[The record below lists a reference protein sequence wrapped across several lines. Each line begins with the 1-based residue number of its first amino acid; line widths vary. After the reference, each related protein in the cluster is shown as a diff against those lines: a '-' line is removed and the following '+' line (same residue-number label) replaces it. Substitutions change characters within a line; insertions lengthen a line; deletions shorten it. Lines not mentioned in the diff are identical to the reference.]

1 MKYLRATSR
10 QFKGYR
16 PSRHAVQT
24 GTITWMKCTGSWI
37 ALLFLA
43 AATSCTDRAGNRIAM
58 DDWFHGRSTDNV
70 PKRSR
75 AAEPAATPSQA
86 ASLAPASLHDLPAD
100 ATPAQQ
106 KKADRALAA
115 EFANAAPAPP
125 PGAVLPDVLVVDDER
140 ISVTDIL
147 EPIEQRLEEL
157 ARSLPASNYF
167 DEAAKL
173 VRAQI
178 VEHVA
183 QHLIWRRA
191 KTHLSEEMEPQVDK
205 AVGKMEKDRINR
217 EFGGRETL
225 YEKYLAK
232 HGKSRDDVKKR
243 LRKIVLIDSY
253 LRDRL
258 LPQINSPRKQ
268 ELMAYFNQHRADFSR
283 PERREMFLIDIP
295 VNAFLDTRR
304 WPTRQEQQEAETRAR
319 NEIEAAQAALQR
331 GESFEDVARKH
342 SRGLHTES
350 GGNWGLITK
359 PAGNESA
366 LQGHWEVPSRRLFE
380 LQPGETSEIIH
391 AANSFFI
398 VRVGQIE
405 PAEEMTFQQAQ
416 PKIVD
421 TIRQERFI
429 RLRTEFLQAE
439 LEKAT
444 IGSLEDFV
452 TRVMRGIPKPAR

>member
-1 MKYLRATSR
+1 MKNLHATSR
-10 QFKGYR
+10 QFKGSK
-16 PSRHAVQT
+16 PLRHVEQA
-24 GTITWMKCTGSWI
+24 GTITWMKFAGSWI
-37 ALLFLA
+37 VLLFLVA
-43 AATSCTDRAGNRIAM
+43 LTSCTDRAGNRVAT
-58 DDWFHGRSTDNV
+58 DDWFHGRSAHSTPDDIDATN
-70 PKRSR
+70 PDATSSHT
-75 AAEPAATPSQA
+75 AAPGHS
-86 ASLAPASLHDLPAD
+86 SLHDLPAD

-106 KKADRALAA
+106 RKADRALAA

-147 EPIEQRLEEL
+147 EPIEHRLEEL

-191 KTHLSEEMEPQVDK
+191 KTHLTEEIEPQVDK

-283 PERREMFLIDIP
+283 PERREMFLIDVP

-304 WPTRQEQQEAETRAR
+304 WPTRQEQQEAEAKAR
-319 NEIEAAQAALQR
+319 IEIEAAQAALQR
-331 GESFEDVARKH
+331 GEPFEDVARKY

-398 VRVGQIE
+398 VRVGHID

-421 TIRQERFI
+421 TLRQERFI

>member
-1 MKYLRATSR
+1 MSR
-10 QFKGYR
+10 YSTF
-16 PSRHAVQT
+16 AV
-24 GTITWMKCTGSWI
+24 
-37 ALLFLA
+37 LLILSVA
-43 AATSCTDRAGNRIAM
+43 SGCTDRAGNRVSM
-58 DDWFHGRSTDNV
+58 EDWFRGRSADSPPQASDATNSDAAS
-70 PKRSR
+70 SR
-75 AAEPAATPSQA
+75 AATPERS
-86 ASLAPASLHDLPAD
+86 SLHNLPAD

-147 EPIEQRLEEL
+147 EPIEQRLEDL
-157 ARSLPASNYF
+157 ARSLPASTYF
-167 DEAAKL
+167 EEAAKL
-173 VRAQI
+173 VRSQI

-191 KTHLSEEMEPQVDK
+191 KTHLTEEMEPQVDK
-205 AVGKMEKDRINR
+205 AVAKMEKDRINR

-225 YEKYLAK
+225 YEKYLSK
-232 HGKSRDDVKKR
+232 HGRSRDDVKKR
-243 LRKIVLIDSY
+243 LRKVVLIDSY

-268 ELMAYFNQHRADFSR
+268 ELMAYFNSHRAEFSR
-283 PERREMFLIDIP
+283 PERREMFLIDVP

-304 WPTRQEQQEAETRAR
+304 RPTRQEQQEAEAKARA
-319 NEIEAAQAALQR
+319 EIEAAQAALQR
-331 GESFEDVARKH
+331 GETFEEVARAR
-342 SRGLHTES
+342 SRGLHTET

-359 PAGNESA
+359 PIGEESA
-366 LQGHWEVPSRRLFE
+366 LQGHWEAPSRRLFE

-405 PAEEMTFQQAQ
+405 PAEEMSFQQAQ
-416 PKIVD
+416 PRIVD

-452 TRVMRGIPKPAR
+452 TRVLRGVPRPAR